1 MSISSTTRF
10 SWLTLAFSSEKP
22 SNITVET
29 VADGNYDF
37 EVTPTAYENT
47 KTNSDFIALQ
57 ALWAADE
64 IRDPSDNRFT
74 PAVWIWARSNLLS
87 DVEPFGWYNPFD
99 ATSWPRWL
107 EGQKVQGRF
116 THGAALSTEGDVN
129 HEFGMNPI
137 LGVPEAGD
145 FDQIL
150 EAWRALAVTAARVQ
164 FRLIIPVSAGRNT
177 GNVGEYLPLRGML
190 AYLETVRVKTD
201 SGGDP
206 VGTVMDPYV
215 TTYDQVGAQLNP
227 ANQQWRIPQAT
238 GQNVDLVLST
248 VTSISIGSA
257 VVSVQINFNEEAASP
272 NAYDVDALNSLLDIT
287 VGSLT
292 GVVTAAVERPSGSP
306 DVDFQGRRWRIDEHR
321 NLEPVNDQVLIHGR
335 DIRLERDYEIPWDS
349 TYSRSMPYDDLRNG
363 YSGEKLSPVE
373 SHVRTIHFGPD
384 ATADG
389 ILQVEEPPKFVL
401 SPGGEKDL
409 ELHNDDAVRTFQ
421 LKDWNRDV
429 RMTLRPGEKLSVRGH
444 RRRNGTGSL
453 RGLQVPTRYAIAT
466 RGEYGTLGSTGY
478 YGAGANRAYPL
489 PQPLQ
494 SEYSRFDTEAFEI
507 GTETW
512 TDGVNWGASAVVFSR
527 YTLKILQSGDLIY
540 KKKVQVNVQ
549 GSGNLPSSHYV
560 EMLIER
566 QGAFWAGAPGIQH
579 QNALTGLD
587 TSHIYTLDYVGPI
600 QAGDIIVCEL
610 IAPISSSLAVGNVR
624 VDGLEESAILVPD
637 IDVEYT
643 P

>member
-1 MSISSTTRF
+1 M
-10 SWLTLAFSSEKP
+10 
-22 SNITVET
+22 
-29 VADGNYDF
+29 D
-37 EVTPTAYENT
+37 
-47 KTNSDFIALQ
+47 
-57 ALWAADE
+57 
-64 IRDPSDNRFT
+64 
-74 PAVWIWARSNLLS
+74 
-87 DVEPFGWYNPFD
+87 
-99 ATSWPRWL
+99 
-107 EGQKVQGRF
+107 
-116 THGAALSTEGDVN
+116 

-150 EAWRALAVTAARVQ
+150 EAWRALAVTAIRVQ
-164 FRLIIPVSAGRNT
+164 FRLIIPVAAGRTT

-190 AYLETVRVKTD
+190 AYLETVRVKQD
-201 SGGDP
+201 SLGNA

-238 GQNVDLVLST
+238 GQNVDLVLSS

-272 NAYDVDALNSLLDIT
+272 DSYDVDALNSLLDIT
-287 VGSLT
+287 TGSLT

-321 NLEPVNDQVLIHGR
+321 NVEPVNDQVLIHGR

-373 SHVRTIHFGPD
+373 SHVRTIHFGPG

-421 LKDWNRDV
+421 LKDWARDV

-466 RGEYGTLGSTGY
+466 RGEYGNLGSTGY

-566 QGAFWAGAPGIQH
+566 QGAFWDGAPGIQH

-610 IAPISSSLAVGNVR
+610 IAPISSSLAIGDVR